1 MPSILLLPGDGQ
13 GPGAIAAAEAAISA
27 AAENVEIVRG
37 DIGFS
42 GYEKHGSALPHET
55 LDLISGCDAA
65 LCGPTSDFNDGDTA
79 RNPLEDLIGQLR
91 PYAVSVDYRTLA
103 DDLGAR
109 GVDVTVWGCGSSP
122 NSEVSETR
130 GIDGITVS
138 KYIRSTFY
146 ARMMDAAAGDCERD
160 GCVSVA
166 CIASPDMFPE
176 SSDVFFEAF
185 REAFD
190 RDGTERPCL
199 GVAEWFSEAYRSP
212 DRFQCLIVADLCVES
227 VRGAVAGI
235 TGRADTAP
243 ERHTGEFG
251 SLYTVSKDTGCKNG
265 SDIVSAIDAASH
277 ALRDIGETEAAATVA
292 KALGEAVSNGERPV
306 CMGGALEPWTF
317 AEKVVAR
324 VHSLISG
331 SD

>member
-1 MPSILLLPGDGQ
+1 
-13 GPGAIAAAEAAISA
+13 
-27 AAENVEIVRG
+27 
-37 DIGFS
+37 
-42 GYEKHGSALPHET
+42 
-55 LDLISGCDAA
+55 
-65 LCGPTSDFNDGDTA
+65 
-79 RNPLEDLIGQLR
+79 
-91 PYAVSVDYRTLA
+91 
-103 DDLGAR
+103 
-109 GVDVTVWGCGSSP
+109 
-122 NSEVSETR
+122 
-130 GIDGITVS
+130 
-138 KYIRSTFY
+138 
-146 ARMMDAAAGDCERD
+146 MMDAAAGDCERD

-190 RDGTERPCL
+190 RNGTERPCL

-212 DRFQCLIVADLCVES
+212 DRFQCLVVADLCVES

-292 KALGEAVSNGERPV
+292 KALGEAVSNGERPA